1 MQSNTLKAVTKRVP
15 TDRVGRGGKRG
26 KTSGRGTKG
35 QNARAGHRKRPEM
48 RDLLKKLPKLRGHGK
63 NRARTVRIK
72 DGYVPVNLA
81 LLEKHFN
88 VGDVVNPIA
97 IARAGIG
104 STRGGKVMPVKILG
118 TGTLTKAL
126 SVSGCTASA
135 TAKTAIEA
143 AGGTL
148 L

>member
-1 MQSNTLKAVTKRVP
+1 
-15 TDRVGRGGKRG
+15 
-26 KTSGRGTKG
+26 
-35 QNARAGHRKRPEM
+35 M